1 MRTLHSLLD
10 LNNDGLLSYDDF
22 QVLAEN
28 FVSLG
33 HLESDAEKE
42 FRECLKTIWEKLFG
56 EINCY
61 NLVNAEQYLTEM
73 HHAVNDKSQ
82 RDRIHAFLPYL
93 FKVCIYFLFII
104 GHFKVRYAAPLHFV
118 LEFA

>member
-10 LNNDGLLSYDDF
+10 VNKDGVISYDDF

-28 FVSLG
+28 FVALG
-33 HLESDAEKE
+33 HLKPDAEKE
-42 FRECLKTIWEKLFG
+42 FRDVLKTIWETQWG
-56 EINCY
+56 EITPY

-82 RDRIHAFLPYL
+82 RERIHAFLPYF
-93 FKVCIYFLFII
+93 FKVSKLLKL
-104 GHFKVRYAAPLHFV
+104 HKHNNNSPLIN
-118 LEFA
+118 LTFAGCG